1 MNEEKKLE
9 EKLVFL
15 DIYWGRLE
23 ETVLDYGKGT
33 KVYLGNFFQRLF
45 HIGPCEIRYLD
56 EPKTV
61 TGLISS
67 SLNASVVVYDSD
79 FNFCD
84 LVYFGNYR
92 SRDKAIEHLDKDE
105 HDESI
110 RIKFDN
116 IDPESKYLLV
126 VINSFSNVKIEEIPT
141 ISLDIYPEVG
151 TKPIINQ
158 RLVKPTE
165 PDPNKEAIILAAI
178 YKKDDGEWYYR
189 KIDKTVT
196 EKNLSDICS
205 SPETKK
211 LLKDL

>member
-1 MNEEKKLE
+1 MNKEKKLE

-61 TGLISS
+61 TRLISS
-67 SLNASVVVYDSD
+67 YLNASVVVYDD
-79 FNFCD
+79 QFNFCD
-84 LVYFGNYR
+84 LVYFGYYR
-92 SRDKAIEHLDKDE
+92 SKDKAIEHLDKDE

-110 RIKFDN
+110 RIKFDK

-151 TKPIINQ
+151 TKPIIKQ
-158 RLVKPTE
+158 KLVKPTE
-165 PDPNKEAIILAAI
+165 PDPNKKAIILAAI
-178 YKKDDGEWYYR
+178 YKKDDGEWYY
-189 KIDKTVT
+189 KEINKTIRGQ
-196 EKNLSDICS
+196 NLSDICS
-205 SPETKK
+205 SPETKG